1 VTAIDRD
8 QALQKLETLHDS
20 LAKSHDMALWRDGV
34 WQAILEVRAI
44 AALPAIPLD
53 DDTELSDIMEYLCEH
68 FDASMDEHEVSRM
81 SAMIREYASNVA
93 KSRGALPV
101 LETKK
106 EES

>member
-1 VTAIDRD
+1 MTAIDRD
-8 QALQKLETLHDS
+8 QALKAVGTLPAIAHKFGEAWLSRDEVLERL
-20 LAKSHDMALWRDGV
+20 
-34 WQAILEVRAI
+34 

-53 DDTELSDIMEYLCEH
+53 ADTELSDIMEYLCEH

-106 EES
+106 EKNENT

>member
-1 VTAIDRD
+1 MRKIWIKR
-8 QALQKLETLHDS
+8 
-20 LAKSHDMALWRDGV
+20 
-34 WQAILEVRAI
+34 

-53 DDTELSDIMEYLCEH
+53 ADTELSDIMEYLCEH

-106 EES
+106 ETP